1 LQKCLYMQMLHIK
14 ATDNSPEILLSPQK
28 NSFFIRGKSSPED
41 VRAIYYPVIEWMKI
55 FIDDILEGE
64 FKNFNAENPLKFQ
77 IDLSYFNSSS
87 AKFLYDILQEFKRLN
102 TGGTPIVVEWI
113 SEEGDTDMIDAGTDI
128 SLLAGFDFSFIT
140 KKTGGQ

>member
-1 LQKCLYMQMLHIK
+1 MQMLHIK

-41 VRAIYYPVIEWMKI
+41 VRAIYYPVIEWIKI

-64 FKNFNAENPLKFQ
+64 FKNYNAENPLKFQ

-87 AKFLYDILQEFKRLN
+87 AKFLYDILLEFKRL
-102 TGGTPIVVEWI
+102 TTAGIPIVVEWI
-113 SEEGDTDMIDAGTDI
+113 FHSLQKRQGANDRAERTLLPPRQSRYKFRI
-128 SLLAGFDFSFIT
+128 SRTST
-140 KKTGGQ
+140 TGYY

>member
-1 LQKCLYMQMLHIK
+1 MQMLHIK

-41 VRAIYYPVIEWMKI
+41 VRAIYYPVIEWIKL

-64 FKNFNAENPLKFQ
+64 FKNFNTENPLTFQ

-87 AKFLYDILQEFKRLN
+87 AKFLFDILQEFKRLN
-102 TGGTPIVVEWI
+102 TIGTPIVVEWI
-113 SEEGDTDMIDAGTDI
+113 SEEGDSDMIDAGTDI